1 MIQQFI
7 YIIQITLAV
16 LLVLVIIIQ
25 QKGTGLGNTFG
36 GEFSFYRTKRGA
48 ERLLFYITVGLSIA
62 FIASSILGLIVK

>member
-7 YIIQITLAV
+7 YIVQIILAV
-16 LLVLVIIIQ
+16 LLVLVIIVQ
-25 QKGTGLGNTFG
+25 QKGTGLGATFG

-62 FIASSILGLIVK
+62 FITSSILGLIVK